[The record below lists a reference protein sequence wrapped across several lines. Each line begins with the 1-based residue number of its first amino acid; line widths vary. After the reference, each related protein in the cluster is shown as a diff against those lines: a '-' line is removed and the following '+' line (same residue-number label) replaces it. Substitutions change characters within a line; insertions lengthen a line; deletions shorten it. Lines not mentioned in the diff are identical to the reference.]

1 MILGEGQEYGNGNY
15 ERNSHM
21 IIITNAFSINM
32 LSGTAKVNFEQIS
45 TETARTFIKEADD
58 IISAIGH
65 DDTANIVGG
74 ILGIEVNPNRMS
86 VQLTSDE
93 TLLVAQYTG
102 PRLPEGATTLP
113 EGATINFWLVSKC

>member
-1 MILGEGQEYGNGNY
+1 
-15 ERNSHM
+15 M

-32 LSGTAKVNFEQIS
+32 LTSSTNVNFERIS

-65 DDTANIVGG
+65 ADTAHIVGD
-74 ILGIEVNPNRMS
+74 ILGIEVEPNRMS

-113 EGATINFWLVSKC
+113 EGAVINFWLVSTC

>member
-1 MILGEGQEYGNGNY
+1 
-15 ERNSHM
+15 M

-32 LSGTAKVNFEQIS
+32 LASSAKVNFEQIS
-45 TETARTFIKEADD
+45 TETARTFIKESDD
-58 IISAIGH
+58 IVSAIGH
-65 DDTANIVGG
+65 ADTAHIVGD
-74 ILGIEVNPNRMS
+74 ILGIEIESNRMS

-113 EGATINFWLVSKC
+113 EGATITFWLVSKC